1 MNGELPPCI
10 LFDLDGTLVE
20 SIAGIEDSVRSAFA
34 SCGFRMHVT
43 SVRDLVG
50 PPIRTILSRAGNVLD
65 EQKLDALEQEFRSNY
80 DREGWRNSVCF
91 PDVPEVL
98 QKLGQR
104 GHRLF
109 VVSNKPRH
117 ACTSI
122 LRKHAILNYFEGIIT
137 RDSRSP
143 NFESKDQMI
152 ETLLC
157 ERSIAPDQCF
167 MVGDTSEDGAAAA
180 SAGIGFVWMKYGYGN
195 PCHFTS
201 NPPAFALQEFSQ
213 LLSLTTKEP
222 VLD

>member
-1 MNGELPPCI
+1 MNGKLPPCI

-20 SIAGIEDSVRSAFA
+20 SLAGIEDSVRSAFA
-34 SCGFRMHVT
+34 SCGLPMHVT
-43 SVRDLVG
+43 SLRDLVG
-50 PPIRTILSRAGNVLD
+50 PPIRTILSRAGSVLD
-65 EQKLDALEQEFRSNY
+65 EQKLDALEREFRANY

-91 PDVPEVL
+91 PGVSEVL
-98 QKLGQR
+98 RKLRQQ

-117 ACTSI
+117 ACTRV
-122 LRKHAILNYFEGIIT
+122 LHNHAILNCFEMIIT

-143 NFESKDQMI
+143 HYDGKHQMI

-157 ERSIAPDQCF
+157 ERSIAPDQCL
-167 MVGDTSEDGAAAA
+167 MVGDTGEDGSAAA
-180 SAGIGFVWMKYGYGN
+180 SAGIKFVWMKYGYGS
-195 PCHFTS
+195 PSQFTS
-201 NPPAFALQEFSQ
+201 NPPAFALEQFSQ

>member
-20 SIAGIEDSVRSAFA
+20 SLAGIEDSVRSAFA
-34 SCGFRMHVT
+34 SCGLRMQVT
-43 SVRDLVG
+43 SLRDLVG
-50 PPIRTILSRAGNVLD
+50 PPIRTILSRAGNVIE
-65 EQKLDALEQEFRSNY
+65 EQKLDALEREFRANY

-91 PDVPEVL
+91 PGVPEVL
-98 QKLGQR
+98 RKLGQQ

-117 ACTSI
+117 ACTRI
-122 LRKHAILNYFEGIIT
+122 LHSHAILDDFEDIIT

-143 NFESKDQMI
+143 NYESKRQMI

-157 ERSIAPDQCF
+157 ERSLAPDQCL
-167 MVGDTSEDGAAAA
+167 MVGDTSEDRNAAA
-180 SAGIGFVWMKYGYGN
+180 SVGIRFVWMKYGYGS
-195 PCHFTS
+195 PCQFTS